1 MRSSGPLITRMN
13 SSNANLLS
21 PVRLNKPGI
30 LSNGALFAAVDRQ
43 ELEILARFASV
54 HYVNAGTVIF
64 AQGSEGD
71 TMYVVATGRVQI
83 SLRPN
88 GGNKIVVGVLQ
99 QGGMFGEVALLD
111 GGKRTATVE
120 ALEPCELL
128 SIRREDL
135 LSYLQSQPMVA
146 IKFLA
151 VLAARLRSTDELI
164 ADTLMTNL
172 PARLAK
178 ALLKLA
184 RAYGYNTSQGIKIDV
199 KLYVE
204 ELVYRSGIPKEHVI
218 AQLNAWI
225 NQGLLE
231 VRKSRLVIL
240 EPYALAMLA

>member
-1 MRSSGPLITRMN
+1 MN
-13 SSNANLLS
+13 TMHTNLNA
-21 PVRLNKPGI
+21 PAHLNKPRI
-30 LSNGALFAAVDRQ
+30 LSNGALFAALDKQ

-54 HYVNAGTVIF
+54 HNVRADAVIF
-64 AQGSEGD
+64 TQGSEGD
-71 TMYVVATGRVQI
+71 TMYVIVRGRVQI
-83 SLRPN
+83 SLVPD
-88 GGNKIVVGVLQ
+88 GGNKIIVGVLQ
-99 QGGMFGEVALLD
+99 QGGMFGEVSLLD

-135 LSYLQSQPMVA
+135 LGYLQRQPLVA

-151 VLAARLRSTDELI
+151 VLAARVRSTDELI
-164 ADTLMTNL
+164 ADSLTTNL

-178 ALLKLA
+178 TILKLA

-204 ELVYRSGIPKEHVI
+204 ELVYRSGIPKEKVI
-218 AQLNAWI
+218 AQLDAWI
-225 NQGLLE
+225 EKGLLE

-240 EPYALAMLA
+240 EPYELAILV